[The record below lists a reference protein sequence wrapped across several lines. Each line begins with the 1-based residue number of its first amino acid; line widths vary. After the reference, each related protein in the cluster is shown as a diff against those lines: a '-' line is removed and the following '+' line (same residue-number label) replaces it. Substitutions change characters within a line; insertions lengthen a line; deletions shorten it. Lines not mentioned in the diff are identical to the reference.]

1 MRRILAGLAIALSV
15 AAYGAHASAQ
25 EVSDADKAKA
35 KELFVAGVKLF
46 KKGQHAQAL
55 EKFKSSYELRPHWR
69 LHLNIGLCFKE
80 LSMYT
85 EAKEQFDEFLQK
97 GAEKMDDASL
107 EQVFAELEELKG
119 IIAVLSIDVINPG
132 ATVKLDGKE
141 VGTSPILGPVEVN
154 PGSHVLEVE
163 MEGHHSYREEF
174 LLSKGEQK
182 DFAVT
187 LEEKPEEK
195 TVTPVDP
202 APGEGEKKKTRGK
215 AAPAFWAMGGLTL
228 ALAGG
233 ATAMGVLT
241 LKKKQELDDLD
252 QSTEDSYS
260 YPGGYTEQ
268 GYEDYLD
275 ERKKIQ
281 DDGKLFGIL
290 TTSLMAAA
298 GAALV
303 ATVVTGIVTH
313 PFAPKEQQPEGESD
327 AEPPPEAVPAEATPE
342 VALQVAPVPLPDGAM
357 IVLGGTF

>member
-1 MRRILAGLAIALSV
+1 MSRILAALAIALCV
-15 AAYGAHASAQ
+15 AAYGTRASAQ
-25 EVSDADKAKA
+25 EVSDADKAEA
-35 KELFVAGVKLF
+35 KTLFTAGVKLF

-55 EKFKSSYELRPHWR
+55 EKFQASYELRPHWR

-97 GAEKMDDASL
+97 GAEEMDDASL
-107 EQVFAELEELKG
+107 EQVFSELEELKS
-119 IIAVLSIDVINPG
+119 IIAVLGIDVINPG
-132 ATVKLDGKE
+132 ATIKLDGKE
-141 VGTSPILGPVEVN
+141 VGTSPILGPIEVN
-154 PGSHVLEVE
+154 PGSHVLEVV
-163 MEGHHSYREEF
+163 MKGHKPFREEF

-182 DFAVT
+182 DFTVT
-187 LEEKPEEK
+187 LEALPEEE
-195 TVTPVDP
+195 TVTPVGP
-202 APGEGEKKKTRGK
+202 LPGEGEKKKTRGK

-252 QSTEDSYS
+252 SSTEDSY
-260 YPGGYTEQ
+260 PAGYTPA
-268 GYEDYLD
+268 GHEDYLD
-275 ERKKIQ
+275 ERKQIQ

-303 ATVVTGIVTH
+303 ATVVAGVVTH
-313 PFAPKEQQPEGESD
+313 PFAPKEEQPGGED
-327 AEPPPEAVPAEATPE
+327 GATPPAEAEPG

-357 IVLGGTF
+357 LMFGGTF